1 MDLTPSP
8 EQKMLR
14 DAAHKY
20 LRAEYGFDARG
31 QLIASDAGMSA
42 AHWRRFAE
50 FGWLGLGLPEA
61 HGGFGGMPDVVQ
73 VAEAMGAAL
82 VVEPFVASTVLAG
95 QAITGAGDPEQCAS
109 LLPPLA
115 SGAKRYTLAHTEADA
130 GADLAWVTAGAR
142 REGDGWVLSGRKTG
156 VPAAP
161 WADAFVVAAR
171 TAGPPGERQ
180 GIGLFVVPADAPG
193 VRIEA
198 YPRYDGARA
207 GELQLDDVALP
218 ASAALGDPAGGWA
231 ALERAIDLATVAAC
245 ADALGAM
252 TAVLAKTGAYLATR
266 RQFDAPLASFQV
278 LQHRL
283 VDMFAAVE
291 ASRSMLLLAALEA
304 ANPVASERARVVSA
318 AKVAIGER
326 ARYVAQQGVQ
336 LHGGVGMTEELDI
349 GHYFRR
355 LTLFQHAFG
364 GSDHHLRRFAG
375 LRAGAPHSAAPE
387 SDRVRSRSQ

>member
-1 MDLTPSP
+1 
-8 EQKMLR
+8 
-14 DAAHKY
+14 
-20 LRAEYGFDARG
+20 
-31 QLIASDAGMSA
+31 
-42 AHWRRFAE
+42 
-50 FGWLGLGLPEA
+50 
-61 HGGFGGMPDVVQ
+61 MPDVVQ
-73 VAEAMGAAL
+73 VAEALGAAL
-82 VVEPFVASTVLAG
+82 VVEPYFASTVLAG
-95 QAITGAGDPEQCAS
+95 QAIAAAGNPTQCAA
-109 LLPPLA
+109 LLPPLV
-115 SGAKRYTLAHTEADA
+115 SGEMIYTLAHTEADA
-130 GADLAWVTAGAR
+130 GADLAWVASSAR
-142 REGDGWVLSGRKTG
+142 LEGGRWLLSGRKTG

-171 TAGPPGERQ
+171 TAGAAGERR
-180 GIGLFVVPADAPG
+180 GIGLFVVPAGAPG
-193 VRIEA
+193 LRVDA

-207 GELQLDDVALP
+207 GELQLDAVAVD
-218 ASAALGDPAGGWA
+218 AAAALGDPAAGFA
-231 ALERAIDLATVAAC
+231 ALERAVDMATVAAC

-252 TAVLAKTGAYLATR
+252 TAVLSKTGEYLATR

-291 ASRSMLLLAALEA
+291 ASRSMLLLAALQA
-304 ANPVASERARVVSA
+304 DNPVPGERARAVSA

-364 GSDHHLRRFAG
+364 GSDHHLQRFAS
-375 LRAGAPHSAAPE
+375 LREA
-387 SDRVRSRSQ
+387 

>member
-1 MDLTPSP
+1 MDLTPTP

-20 LRAEYGFDARG
+20 LRAEYTFDARR
-31 QLIASDAGMSA
+31 QLLATDTGMSG

-73 VAEAMGAAL
+73 VAEALGAAL
-82 VVEPFVASTVLAG
+82 VVEPCLASTVLAG
-95 QAITGAGDPEQCAS
+95 QAIVAAGNPTQNAA
-109 LLPPLA
+109 LLPPLV
-115 SGAKRYTLAHTEADA
+115 SGGKIYTLAHTEADA
-130 GADLAWVTAGAR
+130 GADLAWVTSSAR
-142 REGDGWVLSGRKTG
+142 LQGGRWLLSGRKTG

-171 TAGPPGERQ
+171 TAGAAGERD
-180 GIGLFVVPADAPG
+180 GIGLFVVPAGAPG
-193 VRIEA
+193 VRVDA
-198 YPRYDGARA
+198 YLRYDGARA
-207 GELQLDDVALP
+207 GELQLDAVAVD
-218 ASAALGDPAGGWA
+218 ADAALGDPAAGLA
-231 ALERAIDLATVAAC
+231 ALERAVDMATVAAC

-252 TAVLAKTGAYLATR
+252 TAVLSKTGEYLATR

-291 ASRSMLLLAALEA
+291 ASRSMLLLAALQA
-304 ANPVASERARVVSA
+304 DNPVPAKRARAVSA

-364 GSDHHLRRFAG
+364 GSDHHLQRFAS
-375 LRAGAPHSAAPE
+375 LRDA
-387 SDRVRSRSQ
+387 

>member
-14 DAAHKY
+14 DAAQKY
-20 LRAEYGFDARG
+20 LRAEYGFDARR
-31 QLIASDAGMSA
+31 QLIASDTGMSA

-73 VAEAMGAAL
+73 VAEALSAAL
-82 VVEPFVASTVLAG
+82 VVEPYLASTVLAG
-95 QAITGAGDPEQCAS
+95 QAIAGAGTPSQCAA
-109 LLPPLA
+109 LLPPMVA
-115 SGAKRYTLAHTEADA
+115 GGRIYTLAHTEADA
-130 GADLAWVTAGAR
+130 GADLAWVTAGAQR
-142 REGDGWVLSGRKTG
+142 QGEGWLLSGRKTG

-171 TAGPPGERQ
+171 TAGAPGQRE
-180 GIGLFVVPADAPG
+180 GIGLFFVPADTPG
-193 VRIEA
+193 VHVEA
-198 YPRYDGARA
+198 YRRYDGARA
-207 GELQLDDVALP
+207 GELKLDAVALP
-218 ASAALGDPAGGWA
+218 ASAALGDPAAGWA
-231 ALERAIDLATVAAC
+231 ALERAVDLATVAAC

-252 TAVLAKTGAYLATR
+252 AAVLAKTGAYLATR

-291 ASRSMLLLAALEA
+291 SSRSMLLLAALHA
-304 ANPVASERARVVSA
+304 DHPVASERARAVSA

-326 ARYVAQQGVQ
+326 GRYVAQQGVQ

-364 GSDHHLRRFAG
+364 GSEHHLKRFAA
-375 LRAGAPHSAAPE
+375 LRAG
-387 SDRVRSRSQ
+387 